1 MKLQKQ
7 SEMQDF
13 FDALGIDENI
23 FEQMAETFTSN
34 FMIEGKTTTDL
45 NEMLSRAPESLLDV
59 ILETWEEEAPKLR
72 AEKEKYVQ
80 ELILTSF
87 QNEFIYLDKFDM
99 ETMLRTMN
107 GYPLSQMQ
115 MLALEENYC
124 KKGWVFMFCDVDGVQ
139 FVVPDEIREFT
150 IKNLETDKVQNIL
163 GLIAAVRLSM
173 RACLNLFG
181 IVERAKVEDIALN
194 QMLEYPSL
202 SEEERKELE
211 WLPEKLKETVD
222 ILCERADG
230 SFWCD
235 EQWIISEQFEN
246 EKEYRKFL
254 RQVSGQEY
262 YIPNQK
268 EIKLYAE
275 NLVDVKNP
283 FYKL

>member
-1 MKLQKQ
+1 M
-7 SEMQDF
+7 
-13 FDALGIDENI
+13 
-23 FEQMAETFTSN
+23 
-34 FMIEGKTTTDL
+34 
-45 NEMLSRAPESLLDV
+45 
-59 ILETWEEEAPKLR
+59 
-72 AEKEKYVQ
+72 
-80 ELILTSF
+80 
-87 QNEFIYLDKFDM
+87 
-99 ETMLRTMN
+99 
-107 GYPLSQMQ
+107 
-115 MLALEENYC
+115 
-124 KKGWVFMFCDVDGVQ
+124 
-139 FVVPDEIREFT
+139 
-150 IKNLETDKVQNIL
+150 QNIL

-230 SFWCD
+230 PFWCD
-235 EQWIISEQFEN
+235 KQWIISEQFEN

-275 NLVDVKNP
+275 NLVDVKIH
-283 FYKL
+283 FIRKFWQI

>member
-1 MKLQKQ
+1 
-7 SEMQDF
+7 
-13 FDALGIDENI
+13 
-23 FEQMAETFTSN
+23 
-34 FMIEGKTTTDL
+34 
-45 NEMLSRAPESLLDV
+45 
-59 ILETWEEEAPKLR
+59 
-72 AEKEKYVQ
+72 
-80 ELILTSF
+80 
-87 QNEFIYLDKFDM
+87 
-99 ETMLRTMN
+99 
-107 GYPLSQMQ
+107 
-115 MLALEENYC
+115 
-124 KKGWVFMFCDVDGVQ
+124 MFCDVDGVQ

-150 IKNLETDKVQNIL
+150 ITNLETDKVQNIL

-230 SFWCD
+230 PFWCD
-235 EQWIISEQFEN
+235 KQWIISEQFEN

>member
-1 MKLQKQ
+1 M
-7 SEMQDF
+7 
-13 FDALGIDENI
+13 
-23 FEQMAETFTSN
+23 
-34 FMIEGKTTTDL
+34 
-45 NEMLSRAPESLLDV
+45 
-59 ILETWEEEAPKLR
+59 
-72 AEKEKYVQ
+72 
-80 ELILTSF
+80 
-87 QNEFIYLDKFDM
+87 
-99 ETMLRTMN
+99 
-107 GYPLSQMQ
+107 
-115 MLALEENYC
+115 
-124 KKGWVFMFCDVDGVQ
+124 DGVQ

-230 SFWCD
+230 PFWCD

-283 FYKL
+283 FYKKILADLTRGNHFVENCSEWVYSVRKWSNRGFTDRELGKEKIIPSEIGLPEISNQVTKKKIGRNDPCPCGSGKKYKHCCGK